1 MYAYFV
7 IIAIALSLFG
17 MVYTFFTYRNKE
29 RMALIESGIDIDY
42 FRLKTQ
48 RQNTILLSF
57 GLIFIGFAIGILSG
71 FFFEKYLLEHHN
83 PKDYRNY
90 PQAYLSMITLFM
102 GLAMLISYFINRRMK
117 RGEISM
123 SR

>member
-7 IIAIALSLFG
+7 IIAIALSVFG
-17 MVYTFFTYRNKE
+17 IAYTFFTYRNKE
-29 RMALIESGIDIDY
+29 RMALIESGIDIEY

-48 RQNTILLSF
+48 RQNIMLLSF
-57 GLIFIGFAIGILSG
+57 GLIFIGFALGILSG
-71 FFFEKYLLEHHN
+71 FFFEKYLLENYN

-102 GLAMLISYFINRRMK
+102 GMAMLVAYFINRKMK
-117 RGEISM
+117 SKIS
-123 SR
+123 R